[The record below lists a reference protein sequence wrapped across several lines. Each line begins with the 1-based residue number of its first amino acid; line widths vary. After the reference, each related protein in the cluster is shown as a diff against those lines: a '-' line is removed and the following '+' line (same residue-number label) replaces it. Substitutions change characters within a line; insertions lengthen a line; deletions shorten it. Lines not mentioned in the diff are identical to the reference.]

1 MNTRLELASD
11 RGTRVAKRRSASPHT
26 RRSAPTPNPAPDPI
40 PFTDAGA
47 GGRGPGLARARQ
59 LLEDER
65 GAITA
70 EYAVVIMAAVAFA
83 GLLVAIMRSNE
94 IRSMLVE
101 LVQNALGT
109 GG

>member
-11 RGTRVAKRRSASPHT
+11 RGTRVAKRRSASARP
-26 RRSAPTPNPAPDPI
+26 RRSARTPHPAPDPI

-47 GGRGPGLARARQ
+47 GARGPGLARARQ
-59 LLEDER
+59 LLDDER